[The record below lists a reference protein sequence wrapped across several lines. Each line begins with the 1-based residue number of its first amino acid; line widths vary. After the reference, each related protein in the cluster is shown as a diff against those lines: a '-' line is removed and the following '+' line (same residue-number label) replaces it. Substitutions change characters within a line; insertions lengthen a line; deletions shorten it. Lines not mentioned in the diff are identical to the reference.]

1 MEIAPIYLIH
11 TLYLL
16 SNWSSIM
23 FLGNRKNG
31 SNAQRKTGKLV
42 SQSNNRKNK
51 NGGRNSNRRTNQ
63 NANSNRNKKTSGG
76 NRGKGNNPKND
87 ASGCPGSLQECVNDC
102 VPLKQLVAYT
112 ACVKVCGKRC
122 KE

>member
-1 MEIAPIYLIH
+1 MINLFFNFI
-11 TLYLL
+11 
-16 SNWSSIM
+16 
-23 FLGNRKNG
+23 LGNRKNG
-31 SNAQRKTGKLV
+31 TNSQRKAGKLV

-63 NANSNRNKKTSGG
+63 NVNSNRNKKTSGG
-76 NRGKGNNPKND
+76 NGSKGNNPKND

-122 KE
+122 NE